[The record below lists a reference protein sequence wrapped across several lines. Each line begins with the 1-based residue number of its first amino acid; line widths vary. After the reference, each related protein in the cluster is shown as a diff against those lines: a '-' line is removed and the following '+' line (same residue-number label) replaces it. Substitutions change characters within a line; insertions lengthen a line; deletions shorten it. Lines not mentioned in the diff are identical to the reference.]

1 MKDYGKR
8 VIPRNPNEFVDLILP
23 YVKSKELSKALDVL
37 YRYSIKKK
45 QNPKSHFETA
55 PLLIYMA
62 FHSNLEISIQTIC
75 EHFFVFIQGI
85 PEELNSQVMEQAD
98 IELILKHGSV
108 QNLLT
113 KYFRSIEID
122 DFRCEIDK
130 EYHSIDIL
138 SAMISDYGS
147 YSKSWQF
154 GIRNNRPDICGIY
167 LLETELKEL
176 LSVANNKIREIRG
189 LKPISSKWKS
199 EQMLFDRIKLAFPE
213 FTVIGQ
219 GSPEWL
225 GEQRFDIWLPKC
237 AVAIEYNGKQHYEA
251 VSYFGGEE
259 GLKRTIERDELK
271 KRKCIEN
278 QTTLIIVDEGYV
290 FEELIYQIREI
301 IQSFISKKN

>member
-8 VIPRNPNEFVDLILP
+8 LIPRNPYEFVDLILP
-23 YVKSKELSKALDVL
+23 FVRSEELSKAVDVL

-85 PEELNSQVMEQAD
+85 PEELNNQVMEQAD
-98 IELILKHGSV
+98 NELIRKHGSV

-113 KYFRSIEID
+113 KYLRNVEID
-122 DFRCEIDK
+122 DFRCDIDK

-154 GIRNNRPDICGIY
+154 GIKNNRQDICGIY
-167 LLETELKEL
+167 LLEAELKDL

-213 FTVIGQ
+213 FAVIGQ
-219 GSPEWL
+219 GSPDWL

-251 VSYFGGEE
+251 IGYFGGEV
-259 GLKRTIERDELK
+259 GLQKTMERDELK
-271 KRKCIEN
+271 KQKCIEN
-278 QTTLIIVDEGYV
+278 RTTLIIVDEGYD
-290 FEELIYQIREI
+290 FEELVSQIEEI
-301 IQSFISKKN
+301 IESFNSWRN